1 MVTLFT
7 GPSCHRCL
15 TTKLHLKKR
24 GLPFEEV
31 RIDEDEDEAELLRE
45 LGFSGLPVVHYGDTV
60 FEGYHPDKL
69 DRLAAS

>member
-7 GPSCHRCL
+7 GPSCHRCT

-45 LGFSGLPVVHYGDTV
+45 LGFSSLPVVHYKDVV
-60 FEGYHPDKL
+60 FEGYSPDKL